1 MKKKEDYQRM
11 YDMKNYVGAIKEE
24 EMKSNKFGDGDVDV
38 DEYEE
43 DFM

>member
-24 EMKSNKFGDGDVDV
+24 EMKSNKFDGDVDV
-38 DEYEE
+38 DEFEE